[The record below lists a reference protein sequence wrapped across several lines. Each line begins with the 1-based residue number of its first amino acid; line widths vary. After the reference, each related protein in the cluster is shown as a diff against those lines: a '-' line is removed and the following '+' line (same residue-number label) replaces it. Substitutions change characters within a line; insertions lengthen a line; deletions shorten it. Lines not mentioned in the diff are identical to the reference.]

1 MAPNVNINAKISKL
15 STPQKAWVEARTDQL
30 VAEEMTLREL
40 RRARKLTQARLAKAQ
55 GVSQDS
61 VSRLEQ
67 RSDLLLSTLKKTL
80 SAMGGRLSLVVQFED
95 RPPVILSGIAIA
107 LPEVSKS
114 RGKSNGAARVHT

>member
-15 STPQKAWVEARTDQL
+15 STPHKAWVEARADQL

-67 RSDLLLSTLKKTL
+67 RSDLLLSTLRKTL
-80 SAMGGRLSLVVQFED
+80 MAMGGQLSLVVQFKD
-95 RPPVILSGIAIA
+95 RPPVILSGISVD
-107 LPEVSKS
+107 LPEATKN
-114 RGKSNGAARVHT
+114 RGKAHIQTRAHA